1 MVIGV
6 FSVRMNFRHIKI
18 IAERALLLLSGED
31 DGAMQLVR
39 GRECHRDAA
48 GFDRQNARD
57 IALREL
63 RRHAHADFPIDIGI
77 ELLIDEAV
85 DLQDTVINDASF
97 GLNFC
102 F

>member
-1 MVIGV
+1 
-6 FSVRMNFRHIKI
+6 
-18 IAERALLLLSGED
+18 
-31 DGAMQLVR
+31 
-39 GRECHRDAA
+39 
-48 GFDRQNARD
+48 RQNARD

-85 DLQDTVINDASF
+85 DLQDAVINDASF